1 MKLETSNR
9 VPCLVADGYRGSHVH
24 GSLPPYPSLPFP
36 TVTDAVATHSAGSSG
51 HWLPGKQSS
60 FPFELPSDVE
70 MLHVRLKPAPA
81 PGPPLLR
88 RFQPSDETVTG
99 SLICPVCRIGQP
111 PPAVVLS
118 SFTKQRLSLGF
129 PWASTSPIRPSPT
142 QLRSLPRI
150 SSISATFYKRFLVE
164 DEPSA
169 HHRRGNHRSKPD
181 LGPDGLTFYL
191 NTVRTFP
198 STRSPHLPS

>member
-1 MKLETSNR
+1 MIPLSEVMKLETSNR

-60 FPFELPSDVE
+60 LPFELPSDVE
-70 MLHVRLKPAPA
+70 MLHVRLKPAPV

-99 SLICPVCRIGQP
+99 SLICPVCGIGQP

-129 PWASTSPIRPSPT
+129 
-142 QLRSLPRI
+142 
-150 SSISATFYKRFLVE
+150 
-164 DEPSA
+164 
-169 HHRRGNHRSKPD
+169 
-181 LGPDGLTFYL
+181 
-191 NTVRTFP
+191 
-198 STRSPHLPS
+198 HLP